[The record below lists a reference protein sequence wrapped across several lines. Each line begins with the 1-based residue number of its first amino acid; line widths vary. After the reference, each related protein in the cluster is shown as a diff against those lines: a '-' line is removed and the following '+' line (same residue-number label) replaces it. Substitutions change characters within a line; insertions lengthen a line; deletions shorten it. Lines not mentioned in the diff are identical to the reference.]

1 MDGMTTLKPY
11 TVRLHTAQVRGR
23 IQVQA
28 TCPVHA
34 EAVAVAQTIE
44 ISYPKSRPAQWV
56 VDGVKPCQQ

>member
-1 MDGMTTLKPY
+1 MITLKPY
-11 TVRLHTAQVRGR
+11 TVRLHTARVRGH

-34 EAVAVAQTIE
+34 EAVAVTQTIE

-56 VDGVKPCQQ
+56 VDRVEEKL